1 MELETEQF
9 SQDEIRA
16 KRINNILPYAFTPEN
31 AAENAR
37 KATISREKKRKEN
50 QVVRHGYTKEIL
62 TAQEQLKKLGL
73 SKLAETIPRED
84 LPQMAIAIMADNAL
98 RVLGGEW
105 EIKSAEEATKI
116 AKIWHDILRLEMN
129 QATSI
134 SGTQNDSPETR
145 QSRLEELRLEAKR
158 RVEGGLRAVAG
169 DA

>member
-1 MELETEQF
+1 MRE
-9 SQDEIRA
+9 
-16 KRINNILPYAFTPEN
+16 KRIKNLLPHAFTPEN
-31 AAENAR
+31 AADNAR
-37 KATISREKKRKEN
+37 KSAASRVKNIEKAKN
-50 QVVRHGYTKEIL
+50 VRTGYTKEIL

-105 EIKSAEEATKI
+105 DIKSAEEATKI

-129 QATSI
+129 QATTI
-134 SGTQNDSPETR
+134 SGTQNDTPETR
-145 QSRLEELRLEAKR
+145 QSRLDELRLEAKR

-169 DA
+169 DL

>member
-1 MELETEQF
+1 MEDNIDDLNK
-9 SQDEIRA
+9 
-16 KRINNILPYAFTPEN
+16 KRINNLAPYAFTKEN

-37 KATISREKKRKEN
+37 KSAVSRQINKEKEKVIRT
-50 QVVRHGYTKEIL
+50 GYSKDIIK
-62 TAQEQLKKLGL
+62 AQEQLKVLGIKKLDE
-73 SKLAETIPRED
+73 SINRDDIPKA
-84 LPQMAIAIMADNAL
+84 AIAIMMDNAL

-129 QATSI
+129 QATTI
-134 SGTQNDSPETR
+134 SGTQTETPEGR

-158 RVEGGLRAVAG
+158 RVEGGLRAIAG

>member
-1 MELETEQF
+1 MIDDD
-9 SQDEIRA
+9 SADEMRE
-16 KRINNILPYAFTPEN
+16 KRIKNLLPHAFTPEN

-37 KATISREKKRKEN
+37 KSAAARVKNIEKAKN
-50 QVVRHGYTKEIL
+50 VRTGYTKEIL

-73 SKLAETIPRED
+73 SKLADTIPRED

-105 EIKSAEEATKI
+105 DIKSAEEATKI

-129 QATSI
+129 QATTI
-134 SGTQNDSPETR
+134 SGTQNDTPETR
-145 QSRLEELRLEAKR
+145 QSRLDELRLEAKR

-169 DA
+169 DL

>member
-1 MELETEQF
+1 MIDET
-9 SQDEIRA
+9 SADEMRE
-16 KRINNILPYAFTPEN
+16 KRIKNLLPHAFTPEN
-31 AAENAR
+31 AADNAR
-37 KATISREKKRKEN
+37 KSTAARVKNIEKAKN
-50 QVVRHGYTKEIL
+50 VRTGYTKEIL

-105 EIKSAEEATKI
+105 DIKSAEEATKI

-129 QATSI
+129 QATTI
-134 SGTQNDSPETR
+134 SGTQNDTPETR
-145 QSRLEELRLEAKR
+145 QSRLDELRLEAKR

-169 DA
+169 DL

>member
-1 MELETEQF
+1 MTDETADDLREQ
-9 SQDEIRA
+9 
-16 KRINNILPYAFTPEN
+16 RIKNLLPHAFTPEN

-37 KATISREKKRKEN
+37 KSAAARVKNIEKAKN
-50 QVVRHGYTKEIL
+50 VRTGYTKEIL

-73 SKLAETIPRED
+73 SKLADTIPRED

-105 EIKSAEEATKI
+105 DIKSAEEATKI

-129 QATSI
+129 QATTI
-134 SGTQNDSPETR
+134 SGTQNDTPETR
-145 QSRLEELRLEAKR
+145 QSRLDELRLEAKR

-169 DA
+169 DL

>member
-1 MELETEQF
+1 M
-9 SQDEIRA
+9 SDIRDVRMKNIQDHM
-16 KRINNILPYAFTPEN
+16 FTSEN

-37 KATISREKKRKEN
+37 KAAASREENKRRNKA
-50 QVVRHGYTKEIL
+50 VRHGYSKEIIA
-62 TAQEQLKKLGL
+62 AQEQLKALGL
-73 SKLAETIPRED
+73 GKLEDVIPRED
-84 LPQMAIAIMADNAL
+84 LPKVSIAIMMDHAL

-129 QATSI
+129 QATTI
-134 SGTQNDSPETR
+134 SGTQNETPETR
-145 QSRLEELRLEAKR
+145 QNRLEELRLEAKR

>member
-1 MELETEQF
+1 MA
-9 SQDEIRA
+9 DESADDLREM
-16 KRINNILPYAFTPEN
+16 RIKNLLPHAFTPEN

-37 KATISREKKRKEN
+37 KSAASRVKNIEKAKN
-50 QVVRHGYTKEIL
+50 VRTGYTKEIL

-73 SKLAETIPRED
+73 SKLADTIPRED

-105 EIKSAEEATKI
+105 DIKSAEEATKI

-129 QATSI
+129 QATTI
-134 SGTQNDSPETR
+134 SGTQNDTPETR
-145 QSRLEELRLEAKR
+145 QSRLDELRLEAKR

-169 DA
+169 DL

>member
-1 MELETEQF
+1 MIDET
-9 SQDEIRA
+9 SADEMRE
-16 KRINNILPYAFTPEN
+16 KRIKNLLPHAFTPEN

-37 KATISREKKRKEN
+37 KSAASRVKNIEKAKN
-50 QVVRHGYTKEIL
+50 VRTGYTKEIL

-73 SKLAETIPRED
+73 SKLADTIPRED

-105 EIKSAEEATKI
+105 DIKSAEEATKI

-129 QATSI
+129 QATTI
-134 SGTQNDSPETR
+134 SGTQNDTPETR
-145 QSRLEELRLEAKR
+145 QSRLDELRLEAKR

-169 DA
+169 DL

>member
-1 MELETEQF
+1 MTDEKSADDIREQ
-9 SQDEIRA
+9 RM
-16 KRINNILPYAFTPEN
+16 KNLLPHAFTPEN
-31 AAENAR
+31 AADNAR
-37 KATISREKKRKEN
+37 KSAAARVKNIEKAKN
-50 QVVRHGYTKEIL
+50 VRTGYTKEIL

-105 EIKSAEEATKI
+105 DIKSAEEATKI

-129 QATSI
+129 QATTI
-134 SGTQNDSPETR
+134 SGTQNDTPETR
-145 QSRLEELRLEAKR
+145 QSRLDELRLEAKR

-169 DA
+169 DL

>member
-1 MELETEQF
+1 MTDEKSADDIREQ
-9 SQDEIRA
+9 
-16 KRINNILPYAFTPEN
+16 RIKNLLPHAFTPEN
-31 AAENAR
+31 AADNAR
-37 KATISREKKRKEN
+37 KSAVARVKNIEKAKN
-50 QVVRHGYTKEIL
+50 VRTGYTKEIL

-105 EIKSAEEATKI
+105 DIKSAEEATKI

-129 QATSI
+129 QATTI
-134 SGTQNDSPETR
+134 SGTQNDTPETR
-145 QSRLEELRLEAKR
+145 QSRLDELRLEAKR

-169 DA
+169 DL

>member
-1 MELETEQF
+1 MIDET
-9 SQDEIRA
+9 SADEMRE
-16 KRINNILPYAFTPEN
+16 KRIKNLLPHAFTPEN
-31 AAENAR
+31 AADNALKSAAAR
-37 KATISREKKRKEN
+37 VKNIEKAKN
-50 QVVRHGYTKEIL
+50 VRTGYTKEIL

-105 EIKSAEEATKI
+105 DIKSAEEATKI

-129 QATSI
+129 QATTI
-134 SGTQNDSPETR
+134 SGTQNDTPETR
-145 QSRLEELRLEAKR
+145 QSRLDELRLEAKR

-169 DA
+169 DL

>member
-1 MELETEQF
+1 MA
-9 SQDEIRA
+9 DESADDLREM
-16 KRINNILPYAFTPEN
+16 RIKNLLPHAFTPEN

-37 KATISREKKRKEN
+37 KSAAARVKNIEKAKN
-50 QVVRHGYTKEIL
+50 VRTGYTKEIL

-73 SKLAETIPRED
+73 SKLADTIPRED

-105 EIKSAEEATKI
+105 DIKSAEEATKI

-129 QATSI
+129 QATTI
-134 SGTQNDSPETR
+134 SGTQNDTPETR
-145 QSRLEELRLEAKR
+145 QSRLDELRLEAKR

-169 DA
+169 DL

>member
-1 MELETEQF
+1 MIDET
-9 SQDEIRA
+9 SADEMRE
-16 KRINNILPYAFTPEN
+16 KRIKNLLPHAFTPEN
-31 AAENAR
+31 AADNAR
-37 KATISREKKRKEN
+37 KSAASRVKNIEKAKN
-50 QVVRHGYTKEIL
+50 VRTGYTKEIL

-105 EIKSAEEATKI
+105 DIKSAEEATKI

-129 QATSI
+129 QATTI
-134 SGTQNDSPETR
+134 SGTQNDTPETR
-145 QSRLEELRLEAKR
+145 QSRLDELRLEAKR

-169 DA
+169 DL

>member
-1 MELETEQF
+1 ME
-9 SQDEIRA
+9 DEAKTDEEMRA
-16 KRINNILPYAFTPEN
+16 KRISNILPYAFTPEN

-37 KATISREKKRKEN
+37 KAVASREKNRQKD
-50 QVVRHGYTKEIL
+50 QVIRHGYSQEII
-62 TAQEQLKKLGL
+62 TAQEQLKKLGM
-73 SKLAETIPRED
+73 SKLANSIPRED

-129 QATSI
+129 QATTI
-134 SGTQNDSPETR
+134 SGTQNETPETR
-145 QSRLEELRLEAKR
+145 QNRLEELRLEAKR

>member
-1 MELETEQF
+1 MTDDKSADDLREM
-9 SQDEIRA
+9 
-16 KRINNILPYAFTPEN
+16 RIKNLLPHAFTPEN
-31 AAENAR
+31 AADNAR
-37 KATISREKKRKEN
+37 KSAVARVKNIEKAKN
-50 QVVRHGYTKEIL
+50 VRTGYTKEIL

-105 EIKSAEEATKI
+105 DIKSAEEATKI

-129 QATSI
+129 QATTI
-134 SGTQNDSPETR
+134 SGTQNDTPETR
-145 QSRLEELRLEAKR
+145 QSRLDELRLEAKR

-169 DA
+169 DL

>member
-1 MELETEQF
+1 MTDEKSADDIREQ
-9 SQDEIRA
+9 
-16 KRINNILPYAFTPEN
+16 RIKNLLPHAFTPEN
-31 AAENAR
+31 AADNAR
-37 KATISREKKRKEN
+37 KSAASRVKNIEKAKN
-50 QVVRHGYTKEIL
+50 VRTGYTKEIL

-105 EIKSAEEATKI
+105 DIKSAEEATKI

-129 QATSI
+129 QATTI
-134 SGTQNDSPETR
+134 SGTQNDTPETR
-145 QSRLEELRLEAKR
+145 QSRLDELRLEAKR

-169 DA
+169 DL